1 MRDVNITLA
10 LPNKMLNIR
19 ECLLYVSGT
28 NIIEGEAP
36 GTLRALISE
45 DKSTW
50 ESDKYWW
57 DNPKVLGIER
67 HLDGRRQV
75 VERPPRQQTFTNFVN
90 KYVGKLERS
99 LFGEN
104 VHLKVFEEHPNAFL
118 EVEFDE
124 TFYHSQIFEDT
135 NLVDLYF
142 EIKDYHFSE

>member
-1 MRDVNITLA
+1 
-10 LPNKMLNIR
+10 MLNIR
-19 ECLLYVSGT
+19 ECLLYVSET
-28 NIIEGEAP
+28 NIIESESS

-57 DNPKVLGIER
+57 DNPKVLGLER

-99 LFGEN
+99 LFGED
-104 VHLKVFEEHPNAFL
+104 VKLKVYEKCPDSFL

-124 TFYHSQIFEDT
+124 AFYHSQIFENT

-142 EIKDYHFSE
+142 EIKEHHFN